1 MLFVLIKEQEVIKSF
16 LTEKTMFDN
25 VSLMFTSIF
34 IRSQSEKYWML
45 ERVSFL
51 SEGAK
56 LNSDLGLVPKKISSC
71 ITNPALVIFNILL
84 SSMGKLLLDN
94 PFVYQKAEIF
104 MI

>member
-1 MLFVLIKEQEVIKSF
+1 M
-16 LTEKTMFDN
+16 DA
-25 VSLMFTSIF
+25 
-34 IRSQSEKYWML
+34 
-45 ERVSFL
+45 RVFCL
-51 SEGAK
+51 KVKRIIK
-56 LNSDLGLVPKKISSC
+56 LNTDLGLVPIPKKISSC

>member
-1 MLFVLIKEQEVIKSF
+1 M

-71 ITNPALVIFNILL
+71 TNPALVIFNILL

>member
-1 MLFVLIKEQEVIKSF
+1 M

>member
-1 MLFVLIKEQEVIKSF
+1 M

-56 LNSDLGLVPKKISSC
+56 LNSDLGLVPKKIS
-71 ITNPALVIFNILL
+71 
-84 SSMGKLLLDN
+84 M
-94 PFVYQKAEIF
+94 
-104 MI
+104 